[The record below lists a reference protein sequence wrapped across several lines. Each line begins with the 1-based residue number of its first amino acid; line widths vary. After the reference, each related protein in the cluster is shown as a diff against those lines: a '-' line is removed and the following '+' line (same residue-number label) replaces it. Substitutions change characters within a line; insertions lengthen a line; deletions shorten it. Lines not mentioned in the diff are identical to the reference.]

1 MAAYQPKPQVPISV
15 AFRKKSGTKVWIK
28 TFTDQKT
35 PDKILS
41 TRSNKLPKGCEVLEV
56 GVGSRFEE
64 LYKKKYG

>member
-1 MAAYQPKPQVPISV
+1 MAVYQPKPQIPISV

-41 TRSNKLPKGCEVLEV
+41 TRSNKLPKDCVVLEV
-56 GVGSRFEE
+56 GVGSRFENI
-64 LYKKKYG
+64 YKNKYE